1 MSCISRTWTCVG
13 SSVPQAPVCIR
24 LRPPINPAAPS
35 PAIPPPL
42 SGQRYPE
49 PRPRAHPRP
58 AVPGLAMGPAAA
70 VGQPGLLIFQRRHS
84 CCHRPRPPKSFGF
97 GFWGDLACTCI
108 VFINTPHEEK
118 RPDDTDMDDTD
129 NPGHGDVPCQ
139 PHFGCWQA
147 GRCCHRPMHAPACI
161 RQQRGTSALRR
172 AKGPGGSQPGGCRYR
187 PGSRQHLSAPGQAG
201 RFLGLLRP
209 HCQHP
214 QLAGAGRAAAMPLPA
229 MTCTSRANKQ

>member
-1 MSCISRTWTCVG
+1 MSRISCTWTCVG

-35 PAIPPPL
+35 PAFPPIVW
-42 SGQRYPE
+42 
-49 PRPRAHPRP
+49 P
-58 AVPGLAMGPAAA
+58 AVPRTTAARAPSPGSAGPCHAYGACSCGWPA
-70 VGQPGLLIFQRRHS
+70 EPPIFRRRHS

-118 RPDDTDMDDTD
+118 RHGHGRH
-129 NPGHGDVPCQ
+129 GHGDVPCQ

-147 GRCCHRPMHAPACI
+147 GRCCHRPLHAPACI

-172 AKGPGGSQPGGCRYR
+172 AKGSGSSQPGACRYR
-187 PGSRQHLSAPGQAG
+187 PWPGSRQHLSVPGQAG